1 MPIAV
6 GVLQL
11 LVHCFSQI
19 FQSKGD
25 RIYTLD
31 YHKGALGSYICNKTL
46 GGQEGGA
53 ALHFQGKATNRE
65 KFDFTFMFIWEKN
78 STHSFVLN

>member
-1 MPIAV
+1 MTSCTQIYSMYFGRHTVKMYLFFRQMPIAV

-25 RIYTLD
+25 RICTLD

-46 GGQEGGA
+46 GDQEGGA
-53 ALHFQGKATNRE
+53 ALHF
-65 KFDFTFMFIWEKN
+65 
-78 STHSFVLN
+78 

>member
-1 MPIAV
+1 MYLFFRQMPIAIS
-6 GVLQL
+6 QKRTWIIL
-11 LVHCFSQI
+11 L
-19 FQSKGD
+19 
-25 RIYTLD
+25 TT